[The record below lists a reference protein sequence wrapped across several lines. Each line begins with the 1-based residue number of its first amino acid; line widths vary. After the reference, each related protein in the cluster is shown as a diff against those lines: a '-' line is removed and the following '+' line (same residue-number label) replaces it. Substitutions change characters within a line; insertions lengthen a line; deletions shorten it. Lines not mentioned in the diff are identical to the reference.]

1 MFRRR
6 RGEGRGCCVVIPVR
20 CLPSVMVVVLLSG
33 LAAAKVLRG
42 LGKSRS
48 PLPSLLHCAEI
59 NG

>member
-6 RGEGRGCCVVIPVR
+6 RGESRGCCVVVPIG
-20 CLPSVMVVVLLSG
+20 CLLSLMVVLLLSG

-42 LGKSRS
+42 LGESLS
-48 PLPSLLHCAEI
+48 PLPSLLHRAEI